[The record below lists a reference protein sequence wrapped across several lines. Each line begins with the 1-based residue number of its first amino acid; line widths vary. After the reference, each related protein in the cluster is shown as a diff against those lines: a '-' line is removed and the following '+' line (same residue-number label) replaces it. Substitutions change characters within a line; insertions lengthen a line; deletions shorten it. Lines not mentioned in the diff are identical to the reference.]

1 MKITSVSIRKV
12 NNENRMRGIASVTLD
27 DCFAVHGIRI
37 IEGDKGL
44 FTAMPSRKTN
54 DGEYHDVAHPITQE
68 CRKMFEDAI
77 MMPTTKKKRLNNQ
90 KTVSFSYSLLN
101 MLFFSHLRSKF
112 KVITFP
118 SQSYKFIFI

>member
-37 IEGDKGL
+37 IEGDRGL

-54 DGEYHDVAHPITQE
+54 DGEYQLL
-68 CRKMFEDAI
+68 
-77 MMPTTKKKRLNNQ
+77 MPTTKKKRLNNQ